1 MINVSKN
8 EHPSNIN
15 NMVTDEH
22 TVHINIKPARSI
34 FNTVFMM
41 FITTTSQLKLCIANA
56 IMSSSKS
63 LFL

>member
-15 NMVTDEH
+15 NIVTDEH
-22 TVHINIKPARSI
+22 TIHINIEPALSI

-41 FITTTSQLKLCIANA
+41 FITTTSQLKLFIVNA
-56 IMSSSKS
+56 IMPSSKS